1 MDRTVVFNGA
11 LLRIGSANRA
21 GLRPISGSADHVYVF
36 AFQSGKPSVALST
49 ATKSLIQVIG
59 TAPASGRTC
68 RQQSDLPVYA
78 RALQRGGF
86 RIPAEAE
93 AEERVPGRVP
103 RATK

>member
-49 ATKSLIQVIG
+49 ATKSLIQVRQSEKALVVLVPP
-59 TAPASGRTC
+59 TTYPSEEGRFPP
-68 RQQSDLPVYA
+68 QPPPKEFSFPL
-78 RALQRGGF
+78 
-86 RIPAEAE
+86 EH
-93 AEERVPGRVP
+93 
-103 RATK
+103 